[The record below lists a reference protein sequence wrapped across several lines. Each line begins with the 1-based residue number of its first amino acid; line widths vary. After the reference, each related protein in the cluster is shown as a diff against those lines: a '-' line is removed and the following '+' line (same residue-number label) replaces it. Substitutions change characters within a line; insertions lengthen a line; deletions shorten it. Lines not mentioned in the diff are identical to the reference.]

1 MAWWGLSQPEGK
13 VYVDSVESVACW
25 VQGTQDDSV
34 CLESRWHKGLW
45 WELLWERSSRCS
57 ELIRKPSKFFSQSV
71 TWYRSKFCNDCFC
84 CCGENVLEGKG
95 NACGET
101 SWDGSVKASWEKNGV
116 WNGRP
121 AVERHAYSE
130 PDLAWQWLNWALGLV
145 FMGWGFCR
153 RQEEIIFWGNLRSR
167 GDRYDQ

>member
-1 MAWWGLSQPEGK
+1 MLHAGSKELKMTQCASRADGTRACDGNLYGRGPVGVLSLSGSHRN
-13 VYVDSVESVACW
+13 V
-25 VQGTQDDSV
+25 
-34 CLESRWHKGLW
+34 
-45 WELLWERSSRCS
+45 
-57 ELIRKPSKFFSQSV
+57 FSQSV

-145 FMGWGFCR
+145 FMGWGFCK

-167 GDRYDQ
+167 GDRYDQYAFRL